1 VRRISMLL
9 SGLFIGVVILSALIV
24 VMGREYIA
32 GEEQIITAFSHDISV
47 PYHISSTPL
56 ILRNIVCY
64 EGVFIEDGSQEEV
77 SGIFGAVI
85 ENTGAHYVQT
95 GEIWVL
101 SDNELLIFKF
111 SLLPP
116 GSCTLVLEKNRK
128 QYFDLDI
135 RGCSAKFDAV
145 VHKQLDC
152 VRCSFFDMN
161 SLEIFNQ
168 SSERIEQLS
177 VYYKAY
183 NPESGM
189 YIGGVT
195 YCISVPNIE
204 PGEHISISGRYLT
217 KGYSSVIYVSD
228 EVLEDTI
235 HQIAPT

>member
-1 VRRISMLL
+1 MRRISMLL
-9 SGLFIGVVILSALIV
+9 AGLFIGVVILSALIV

-101 SDNELLIFKF
+101 SDNELLVFKF

-128 QYFDLDI
+128 TVYNMFIHCFLHKEKYNVCKTDRKRNFLRKDHRISHGKRSRAI
-135 RGCSAKFDAV
+135 RC
-145 VHKQLDC
+145 
-152 VRCSFFDMN
+152 
-161 SLEIFNQ
+161 
-168 SSERIEQLS
+168 
-177 VYYKAY
+177 
-183 NPESGM
+183 P
-189 YIGGVT
+189 
-195 YCISVPNIE
+195 
-204 PGEHISISGRYLT
+204 
-217 KGYSSVIYVSD
+217 
-228 EVLEDTI
+228 
-235 HQIAPT
+235 